1 MKNDI
6 IRFEN
11 NVPDNYLVGSRDYQA
26 LLRLFTFGISSIK
39 FDVDNIR
46 YVNDASHINSRL
58 LNLLKLKVGFFTKEE
73 FKDQYI
79 REVLKVFSLIVK
91 KKGTRQAIYDAI
103 NLYFRACRYNGDYV
117 VEINNKDDIQPY
129 MIRIGVTKES
139 NDILLLEEILKYIL
153 PTGYLYEVFKYS
165 TAKYKSNYYTQDQLT
180 LSVVDDYNGSNIH
193 SNSSNIFIE
202 KLYEGI
208 SVGPAS
214 IITITDG
221 ADNTPLKSA
230 VVNIEPVQDLHGYD
244 YPWPAGGGKNQ
255 LGYMNNVVTQSGVTL
270 TAQTDGT
277 LLVNGTATVNAA
289 FIFNATV
296 AANHLTLA
304 PGTYVVSGFEDYN
317 NANCYIGV
325 NVNSES
331 GAYTATSK
339 STASFTVAQGDYVYP
354 RIRIASGASFTNYV
368 LKPMIRLSSAPSAWE
383 PYSNIC
389 PISGW
394 SEVDMWQ
401 TGTNVWD
408 EEWEVG
414 GYSSSTG
421 NKITQNNTI
430 RSKNQ
435 FAVAPNTAYYF
446 NTPYSIVNYGIW
458 LFFYDSAGVYHR
470 SYQHIY
476 TASFTTPQDA
486 YYMTF
491 ELAATYGTTYNNDVS
506 VNHPATDRSY
516 HSYNGIKME
525 FPLGRTIEE
534 GYLKP
539 LTGQL
544 HESKRLMNMSDLT
557 WQYNATY
564 HIGYTYVPGKA
575 AGRTNFLTSIC
586 KTVDKGYATMVNG
599 EAAGTAGDNGINIRL
614 DSTTDLASFQA
625 AIADET
631 ILFDLATP
639 QEYNLTPQTI
649 KTLKGTNNF
658 WADAGEMSIEYLS
671 ETDGGSYIT
680 YYNVYNNVTDDYINI
695 LTYPS
700 VDDIE
705 LYNGDFTVSISETD
719 FDLDNANMYV
729 LIHQYLKDDR
739 IVCSNTTWSISYDA
753 QTDSIT
759 ATSGNN
765 EINISYSN
773 FIRNLPLLED
783 HEIPSSFTLEY
794 ENERIST
801 EGFVLQ
807 DDNRSFT
814 FTGYD
819 GNKIIVKY
827 ETDSQYLG
835 KRIDNVVVYKN
846 GWENESN

>member
-26 LLRLFTFGISSIK
+26 LLRLFTFGISSVK

-117 VEINNKDDIQPY
+117 VEINNKDSIQPY

-165 TAKYKSNYYTQDQLT
+165 TAKYRSNYYSQDIVT

-193 SNSSNIFIE
+193 NNISNVFIK
-202 KLYEGI
+202 KLYEGVSI
-208 SVGPAS
+208 GPSAIAS
-214 IITITDG
+214 FYDG
-221 ADNTPLKSA
+221 ADDAPLKSC
-230 VVNIEPVQDLHGYD
+230 VVSIEPQQDLNGYD
-244 YPWPAGGGKNQ
+244 YPWPAGGGKNLLDPAIISQ
-255 LGYMNNVVTQSGVTL
+255 GTIDNPSSPTNVHTEFVSVKPNTAYTISLTTQERITAIYVRQYRADQTSDTVSQAYNNYKLTLTTDGDTAYIKVLFYRNGGVT
-270 TAQTDGT
+270 TQQIIDANPQIEEGS
-277 LLVNGTATVNAA
+277 TAT
-289 FIFNATV
+289 
-296 AANHLTLA
+296 
-304 PGTYVVSGFEDYN
+304 
-317 NANCYIGV
+317 
-325 NVNSES
+325 
-331 GAYTATSK
+331 AYA
-339 STASFTVAQGDYVYP
+339 
-354 RIRIASGASFTNYV
+354 
-368 LKPMIRLSSAPSAWE
+368 

-389 PISGW
+389 PITGW
-394 SEVDMWQ
+394 TQCDGVAAGNGLVEMNDLSVPTGANNTVYVSQVVFLKKGTYTLSWTLSKTVTATRLRPMYYSYADSDYHFADADYKTAGRSSWTFTLSEDQRIQIGVWYHTVSEACSETDFQLELDSTATAYAAPTLTPITIPLGQ
-401 TGTNVWD
+401 TVYGGTLDVLAGNDTSTRNVITLD
-408 EEWEVG
+408 G
-414 GYSSSTG
+414 SQSINASSNNRFYVNVNDAKQVNTG
-421 NKITQNNTI
+421 NQSSYCGVMSDRMKSLSWANLIYNSQVGTDACCGPVYGKGIAFRWDRFT
-430 RSKNQ
+430 S
-435 FAVAPNTAYYF
+435 AAEWTAYFTANPTQFCYE
-446 NTPYSIVNYGIW
+446 
-458 LFFYDSAGVYHR
+458 YDSPVPF
-470 SYQHIY
+470 
-476 TASFTTPQDA
+476 TTTPQQ
-486 YYMTF
+486 M
-491 ELAATYGTTYNNDVS
+491 S
-506 VNHPATDRSY
+506 S
-516 HSYNGIKME
+516 
-525 FPLGRTIEE
+525 
-534 GYLKP
+534 
-539 LTGQL
+539 QL
-544 HESKRLMNMSDLT
+544 
-557 WQYNATY
+557 
-564 HIGYTYVPGKA
+564 
-575 AGRTNFLTSIC
+575 
-586 KTVDKGYATMVNG
+586 
-599 EAAGTAGDNGINIRL
+599 
-614 DSTTDLASFQA
+614 
-625 AIADET
+625 
-631 ILFDLATP
+631 
-639 QEYNLTPQTI
+639 
-649 KTLKGTNNF
+649 GTNNI
-658 WADAGEMSIEYLS
+658 WADAGSISLEYLS
-671 ETDGGSYIT
+671 EADGGNYIN
-680 YYNVYNNVTDDYINI
+680 YYNVYNNVTDNYINI

-700 VDDIE
+700 VDNIE
-705 LYNGDFTVSISETD
+705 LYNGDFTVSISEAD

-739 IVCSNTTWSISYDA
+739 IVCSETTWSMSYDA

-794 ENERIST
+794 ENESVST

-814 FTGYD
+814 FTGYS

-827 ETDSQYLG
+827 KTDSQYLG

>member
-117 VEINNKDDIQPY
+117 VEINNKDAIQPY

-165 TAKYKSNYYTQDQLT
+165 TAKYKSNYYSQDILT

-193 SNSSNIFIE
+193 DNSSNVFIE
-202 KLYEGI
+202 K
-208 SVGPAS
+208 
-214 IITITDG
+214 
-221 ADNTPLKSA
+221 
-230 VVNIEPVQDLHGYD
+230 
-244 YPWPAGGGKNQ
+244 
-255 LGYMNNVVTQSGVTL
+255 
-270 TAQTDGT
+270 
-277 LLVNGTATVNAA
+277 
-289 FIFNATV
+289 
-296 AANHLTLA
+296 A
-304 PGTYVVSGFEDYN
+304 PG
-317 NANCYIGV
+317 
-325 NVNSES
+325 
-331 GAYTATSK
+331 
-339 STASFTVAQGDYVYP
+339 
-354 RIRIASGASFTNYV
+354 
-368 LKPMIRLSSAPSAWE
+368 
-383 PYSNIC
+383 
-389 PISGW
+389 
-394 SEVDMWQ
+394 
-401 TGTNVWD
+401 
-408 EEWEVG
+408 
-414 GYSSSTG
+414 
-421 NKITQNNTI
+421 
-430 RSKNQ
+430 
-435 FAVAPNTAYYF
+435 
-446 NTPYSIVNYGIW
+446 
-458 LFFYDSAGVYHR
+458 
-470 SYQHIY
+470 
-476 TASFTTPQDA
+476 
-486 YYMTF
+486 
-491 ELAATYGTTYNNDVS
+491 
-506 VNHPATDRSY
+506 
-516 HSYNGIKME
+516 
-525 FPLGRTIEE
+525 
-534 GYLKP
+534 
-539 LTGQL
+539 
-544 HESKRLMNMSDLT
+544 
-557 WQYNATY
+557 
-564 HIGYTYVPGKA
+564 
-575 AGRTNFLTSIC
+575 
-586 KTVDKGYATMVNG
+586 
-599 EAAGTAGDNGINIRL
+599 
-614 DSTTDLASFQA
+614 
-625 AIADET
+625 
-631 ILFDLATP
+631 
-639 QEYNLTPQTI
+639 
-649 KTLKGTNNF
+649 
-658 WADAGEMSIEYLS
+658 SIEKS
-671 ETDGGSYIT
+671 IT

-705 LYNGDFTVSISETD
+705 LYNGDFTISISEAD

-739 IVCSNTTWSISYDA
+739 IVCSNTTWSITYNA
-753 QTDSIT
+753 QTDSVT

-794 ENERIST
+794 ENESIST

-814 FTGYD
+814 FIGYS

-835 KRIDNVVVYKN
+835 KRIDNIVVYKN
-846 GWENESN
+846 GWENESD